1 MNSKMMGND
10 KEKGGNLPV
19 QDGRNRV
26 TATSGKDKLYIV
38 TERQAFADMKNA
50 GFTLM
55 ELMIAIALGVILLG
69 IGIPS
74 LSNLLGSNNLATQEK
89 SLLNHLN
96 YARQQAISN
105 QQTVTLCLTTVTLSN
120 NIAVEG
126 CIPANQRGTNRL
138 LAFIDSNGDLK
149 LNGNEATIV
158 ASPELPAELTISADA
173 QALRFNPVGTI
184 TEVPPDEANIEVIF
198 SLCISG
204 ENSVTIN
211 VMHAGRAHSQASGA
225 VCP

>member
-1 MNSKMMGND
+1 MMGND

-19 QDGRNRV
+19 QDRRNRV

-105 QQTVTLCLTTVTLSN
+105 QQTVTLCLTTTNGTEEECVTHG
-120 NIAVEG
+120 A
-126 CIPANQRGTNRL
+126 TRL
-138 LAFIDSNGDLK
+138 LVFIDSSPDQK
-149 LNGNEATIV
+149 LNGSETTLT
-158 ASPELPAELTISADA
+158 ASPALPAQLAISVDA
-173 QALRFNPVGTI
+173 KSLRFLPDGTLAS
-184 TEVPPDEANIEVIF
+184 ANKVIF

-204 ENSVTIN
+204 EKGIEIE
-211 VMHAGRAHSQASGA
+211 VMPAGRAHSQASGA

>member
-1 MNSKMMGND
+1 MMGND

-19 QDGRNRV
+19 QDRRNRV

-55 ELMIAIALGVILLG
+55 ELIIAIALGVILLG

-89 SLLNHLN
+89 NLLNHLN
-96 YARQQAISN
+96 YARQHAISN

-149 LNGNEATIV
+149 LNGNEATIA
-158 ASPELPAELTISADA
+158 ASPEFPAELTISADA

>member
-1 MNSKMMGND
+1 
-10 KEKGGNLPV
+10 
-19 QDGRNRV
+19 
-26 TATSGKDKLYIV
+26 
-38 TERQAFADMKNA
+38 MKNA

-105 QQTVTLCLTTVTLSN
+105 QQTVTLCLTTTNGTDEECVTGG
-120 NIAVEG
+120 A
-126 CIPANQRGTNRL
+126 TRL
-138 LAFIDSNGDLK
+138 LVFIDSDRDQK
-149 LNGNEATIV
+149 LNGSETTLT
-158 ASPELPAELTISADA
+158 ASPEFPAQLTISADTHSA
-173 QALRFNPVGTI
+173 DLKSLRFLPDGTLASVNKV
-184 TEVPPDEANIEVIF
+184 TF
-198 SLCISG
+198 SLCVSG
-204 ENSVTIN
+204 EKGIEID
-211 VMHAGRAHSQASGA
+211 VMPAGRAHNQASGA

>member
-1 MNSKMMGND
+1 M
-10 KEKGGNLPV
+10 
-19 QDGRNRV
+19 
-26 TATSGKDKLYIV
+26 IV
-38 TERQAFADMKNA
+38 TEQQAFADMKNA

-96 YARQQAISN
+96 YARQLAISD
-105 QQTVTLCLTTVTLSN
+105 QQTVTLCLSTTKNSVEECVT
-120 NIAVEG
+120 
-126 CIPANQRGTNRL
+126 ANQNGATRL
-138 LAFIDSNGDLK
+138 IAFIDANSDQK
-149 LNGNEATIV
+149 LNGSETTLT
-158 ASPELPAELTISADA
+158 ASPEFPAELAISADA

-184 TEVPPDEANIEVIF
+184 TKVPPDEANNKVIF

-204 ENSVTIN
+204 ENRVTID
-211 VMHAGRAHSQASGA
+211 VMHAGRAHRQASGA

>member
-1 MNSKMMGND
+1 
-10 KEKGGNLPV
+10 
-19 QDGRNRV
+19 
-26 TATSGKDKLYIV
+26 
-38 TERQAFADMKNA
+38 MKNA

-105 QQTVTLCLTTVTLSN
+105 QQTVTLCLTTTSGTAEECVTGG
-120 NIAVEG
+120 A
-126 CIPANQRGTNRL
+126 TRL
-138 LAFIDSNGDLK
+138 LVFIDSNSDQK
-149 LNGNEATIV
+149 LNGSETTLT
-158 ASPELPAELTISADA
+158 ASPEFPAELAISADA
-173 QALRFNPVGTI
+173 QALRFTPDGTI
-184 TEVPPDEANIEVIF
+184 TSDSEVIF
-198 SLCISG
+198 SLCVSG
-204 ENSVTIN
+204 EKGIEIAI
-211 VMHAGRAHSQASGA
+211 MPAGRAHSQASGA

>member
-1 MNSKMMGND
+1 
-10 KEKGGNLPV
+10 
-19 QDGRNRV
+19 
-26 TATSGKDKLYIV
+26 
-38 TERQAFADMKNA
+38 MKNA

-138 LAFIDSNGDLK
+138 LAFIDNNSDLK
-149 LNGNEATIV
+149 LNGSEVTIA
-158 ASPELPAELTISADA
+158 ASPEFPADLAISADA
-173 QALRFNPVGTI
+173 QALHFIPDGTI
-184 TEVPPDEANIEVIF
+184 TSDNTVTF

-204 ENSVTIN
+204 EKGIEIE
-211 VMHAGRAHSQASGA
+211 VMPAGRAHSQASSA

>member
-1 MNSKMMGND
+1 MMGND

-105 QQTVTLCLTTVTLSN
+105 QQTVTLCLTTTSGT
-120 NIAVEG
+120 AEG
-126 CIPANQRGTNRL
+126 CVTGGATRL
-138 LAFIDSNGDLK
+138 LVFIDSNSDQK
-149 LNGNEATIV
+149 LNSSETTLT
-158 ASPELPAELTISADA
+158 ASPEFPAELAISADA
-173 QALRFNPVGTI
+173 QALRFTPDGTI
-184 TEVPPDEANIEVIF
+184 TSDSEVIF
-198 SLCISG
+198 SLCVSG
-204 ENSVTIN
+204 EKGVQIE
-211 VMHAGRAHSQASGA
+211 VMPAGRAHSQASGA

>member
-1 MNSKMMGND
+1 
-10 KEKGGNLPV
+10 
-19 QDGRNRV
+19 
-26 TATSGKDKLYIV
+26 
-38 TERQAFADMKNA
+38 MKNA

-74 LSNLLGSNNLATQEK
+74 LSNLLGSNNLASQEK

-105 QQTVTLCLTTVTLSN
+105 QQTVTLCLATITNS
-120 NIAVEG
+120 VEE
-126 CIPANQRGTNRL
+126 CITANQNGATRL
-138 LAFIDSNGDLK
+138 IAFIDSNSDQK
-149 LNGNEATIV
+149 LNSGETTIS
-158 ASPELPAELTISADA
+158 ASPAFPVALAISADA
-173 QALRFNPVGTI
+173 QALRFTPDGTI
-184 TEVPPDEANIEVIF
+184 TSDSEVIF

-204 ENSVTIN
+204 EKGTEIE
-211 VMHAGRAHSQASGA
+211 VMPAGRAHSQASGA

>member
-1 MNSKMMGND
+1 
-10 KEKGGNLPV
+10 
-19 QDGRNRV
+19 
-26 TATSGKDKLYIV
+26 
-38 TERQAFADMKNA
+38 MKNA

-149 LNGNEATIV
+149 LNGNEATIA
-158 ASPELPAELTISADA
+158 ASPEFPAEMAISADA
-173 QALRFNPVGTI
+173 QALRFNPDGTI
-184 TEVPPDEANIEVIF
+184 TSDSEVIF
-198 SLCISG
+198 SLCVSG
-204 ENSVTIN
+204 EKGVQIE
-211 VMHAGRAHSQASGA
+211 VMPAGRAHSQASGA

>member
-1 MNSKMMGND
+1 
-10 KEKGGNLPV
+10 
-19 QDGRNRV
+19 
-26 TATSGKDKLYIV
+26 
-38 TERQAFADMKNA
+38 MKNA

-55 ELMIAIALGVILLG
+55 ELMIAIALGIILLG

-138 LAFIDSNGDLK
+138 LAFIDSNGDLM
-149 LNGNEATIV
+149 LNGNEATIA
-158 ASPELPAELTISADA
+158 ASPEFPAELTISADA

>member
-1 MNSKMMGND
+1 MMGND

-19 QDGRNRV
+19 QDGRNHV
-26 TATSGKDKLYIV
+26 TAISGRDKLYVV

-105 QQTVTLCLTTVTLSN
+105 QQTVTLCLTTLN
-120 NIAVEG
+120 NATEE
-126 CIPANQRGTNRL
+126 CIPAAQHGANRL
-138 LAFIDSNGDLK
+138 LAFIDSNSDLK
-149 LNGNEATIV
+149 LNGSEVTLA
-158 ASPELPAELTISADA
+158 ASPAYPAELAISADA
-173 QALRFNPVGTI
+173 QALHFIPDGTI
-184 TEVPPDEANIEVIF
+184 TSDNTVTF

-204 ENSVTIN
+204 EKGIEIE
-211 VMHAGRAHSQASGA
+211 VMPAGRAHSQASGA

>member
-19 QDGRNRV
+19 QDRRNRV

-105 QQTVTLCLTTVTLSN
+105 QQTVTLCLTTTNGTDEECVTGG
-120 NIAVEG
+120 A
-126 CIPANQRGTNRL
+126 TRL
-138 LAFIDSNGDLK
+138 LVFIDSDRDQK
-149 LNGNEATIV
+149 LNGSETTLT
-158 ASPELPAELTISADA
+158 ASPEFPAQLAISADTHSA
-173 QALRFNPVGTI
+173 DVKSLRFLPDGTLAS
-184 TEVPPDEANIEVIF
+184 ANKVTF

-204 ENSVTIN
+204 EKGIDID
-211 VMHAGRAHSQASGA
+211 VMPAGRAHSQTSGA

>member
-1 MNSKMMGND
+1 MMGND

-19 QDGRNRV
+19 QDRRNRV
-26 TATSGKDKLYIV
+26 TATSGEDKLYTVIK
-38 TERQAFADMKNA
+38 RQALVDMKNA

-55 ELMIAIALGVILLG
+55 ELLIAIALGVILLG

-89 SLLNHLN
+89 SLLSHLN

-105 QQTVTLCLTTVTLSN
+105 QQTVTLCLTSVAMIN
-120 NIAVEG
+120 DIAVER

-138 LAFIDSNGDLK
+138 LAFIDSNGDLE
-149 LNGNEATIV
+149 LNGNEATIA
-158 ASPELPAELTISADA
+158 ASPEYPAELVISADA

-184 TEVPPDEANIEVIF
+184 TKVPLDEANNKVTF
-198 SLCISG
+198 SLCIRG
-204 ENSVTIN
+204 ENSVTID
-211 VMHAGRAHSQASGA
+211 VMHAGRAHRQANGA

>member
-19 QDGRNRV
+19 QDGRNHV
-26 TATSGKDKLYIV
+26 TVICGRDKLYIV

-138 LAFIDSNGDLK
+138 LAFIDNNSDLK
-149 LNGNEATIV
+149 LNGSEVTIA
-158 ASPELPAELTISADA
+158 ASPEFPADLAISADA
-173 QALRFNPVGTI
+173 QALRFIPDGTI
-184 TEVPPDEANIEVIF
+184 TSDDPAIF

-204 ENSVTIN
+204 EKGIEIE
-211 VMHAGRAHSQASGA
+211 VMPAGRAHSQVSSA

>member
-1 MNSKMMGND
+1 
-10 KEKGGNLPV
+10 
-19 QDGRNRV
+19 
-26 TATSGKDKLYIV
+26 
-38 TERQAFADMKNA
+38 MKNA

-105 QQTVTLCLTTVTLSN
+105 QQTVTLCLTAVTMSN
-120 NIAVEG
+120 SITVEG

-138 LAFIDSNGDLK
+138 LAFIDSNNDLK
-149 LNGNEATIV
+149 LNGSEMTISS
-158 ASPELPAELTISADA
+158 SPEFPAELTISADA
-173 QALRFNPVGTI
+173 QALRFSPDGTI
-184 TEVPPDEANIEVIF
+184 TSDNEVIF

-204 ENSVTIN
+204 EKTIEIE
-211 VMHAGRAHSQASGA
+211 VMPAGHAHSQASGA

>member
-1 MNSKMMGND
+1 MMGND

-19 QDGRNRV
+19 QDRRNRV

-149 LNGNEATIV
+149 LNGNEATIA
-158 ASPELPAELTISADA
+158 ASPEFPAELTISADA

>member
-19 QDGRNRV
+19 QDRRNRV

-149 LNGNEATIV
+149 LNGNEATIA
-158 ASPELPAELTISADA
+158 ASPEFPAELTISADA

>member
-19 QDGRNRV
+19 QDRRNRV

-74 LSNLLGSNNLATQEK
+74 
-89 SLLNHLN
+89 
-96 YARQQAISN
+96 
-105 QQTVTLCLTTVTLSN
+105 
-120 NIAVEG
+120 
-126 CIPANQRGTNRL
+126 
-138 LAFIDSNGDLK
+138 
-149 LNGNEATIV
+149 
-158 ASPELPAELTISADA
+158 
-173 QALRFNPVGTI
+173 
-184 TEVPPDEANIEVIF
+184 
-198 SLCISG
+198 
-204 ENSVTIN
+204 
-211 VMHAGRAHSQASGA
+211 
-225 VCP
+225 